1 MDDDR
6 ASKGNGMKITDFST
20 FVLQTPWRN
29 LTYLVLE
36 TDEGI
41 RGYGEARVVSK
52 THTVCEYLK
61 DVRRHIIG
69 YDAIDIE
76 DLYKRFT
83 LLDFGLP
90 GEVAMTGLALVEM
103 ACWDCIGKKANL
115 PVYALVGGKVR
126 DKIPAY
132 ANGWYT
138 VDRTPESF
146 AAAARKVLKRGYRA
160 MKLDPFGNGNLELT
174 REEYFRSQE
183 ILEAVFAVAGRDNQ
197 VFVEMHGRFAP
208 HQAVEIAKAIEKYSP
223 GWIEEPCRPDD
234 PGALD
239 AVARHTSI
247 PIATGER
254 YYTASQFRDLF
265 PRRTIQIL
273 QPDMTQCGGFLETK
287 KICSTAETY
296 SMMIAPHNVGGI
308 ISTTAALHLMAG
320 LRNGKIL
327 EHFND
332 FSDNE
337 IKKAGSPY
345 PEVKDGF
352 FDLPQGPGWGVE
364 LDMDYLRGHAA
375 TQKDHV
381 ISDPGL
387 DMFRKADWFKRSHRK
402 PD

>member
-1 MDDDR
+1 
-6 ASKGNGMKITDFST
+6 
-20 FVLQTPWRN
+20 
-29 LTYLVLE
+29 
-36 TDEGI
+36 
-41 RGYGEARVVSK
+41 
-52 THTVCEYLK
+52 
-61 DVRRHIIG
+61 
-69 YDAIDIE
+69 
-76 DLYKRFT
+76 
-83 LLDFGLP
+83 
-90 GEVAMTGLALVEM
+90 
-103 ACWDCIGKKANL
+103 
-115 PVYALVGGKVR
+115 
-126 DKIPAY
+126 
-132 ANGWYT
+132 
-138 VDRTPESF
+138 
-146 AAAARKVLKRGYRA
+146 
-160 MKLDPFGNGNLELT
+160 
-174 REEYFRSQE
+174 
-183 ILEAVFAVAGRDNQ
+183 
-197 VFVEMHGRFAP
+197 MHGRFAP

>member
-1 MDDDR
+1 M
-6 ASKGNGMKITDFST
+6 NITEYST
-20 FVLQTPWRN
+20 FVLQTQWRN

-41 RGYGEARVVSK
+41 RGYSEARVVSK
-52 THTVCEYLK
+52 THTVCEFLK
-61 DVRRHIIG
+61 DVRRHIVG
-69 YDAIDIE
+69 HDACDIE
-76 DLYKRFT
+76 DLYRRFT

-115 PVYALVGGKVR
+115 PVYQMIGGKVR

-138 VDRTPESF
+138 VERTPEAF
-146 AAAARKVLKRGYRA
+146 AEAAKKVVKRGYKG

-174 REEYFRSQE
+174 REEYYRSLD
-183 ILEAVFAVAGRDNQ
+183 ILEAVFAVAGRENQ

-208 HQAVEIAKAIEKYSP
+208 HQAVEIAKAIEKHNP

-234 PGALD
+234 PGTLE
-239 AVARHTSI
+239 AVSRHTTI

-265 PRRTIQIL
+265 PQRTVQIL

-296 SMMIAPHNVGGI
+296 SLMIAPHNVGGI

-332 FSDNE
+332 FSDTE
-337 IKKAGSPY
+337 IKKAGKPY
-345 PEVKDGF
+345 PEVKEGCF
-352 FDLPQGPGWGVE
+352 ELPQGPGWGVE
-364 LDMDYLRGHAA
+364 LDMDFLREHNVAGEG
-375 TQKDHV
+375 KV

-402 PD
+402 PT

>member
-1 MDDDR
+1 
-6 ASKGNGMKITDFST
+6 MKITDYST

-41 RGYGEARVVSK
+41 RGFGEARVVSK
-52 THTVCEYLK
+52 THTVCEFLK
-61 DVRRHIIG
+61 DVRRHIVG
-69 YDAIDIE
+69 YDPCDIE
-76 DLYKRFT
+76 ELYRRFT

-103 ACWDCIGKKANL
+103 ACWDCIGKKAKL
-115 PVYALVGGKVR
+115 PVYQLTGGKVR

-138 VDRTPESF
+138 VDRTPEAF
-146 AAAARKVLKRGYRA
+146 AEAAKKVVSYGYRG

-174 REEYFRSQE
+174 RAEYFRSLE
-183 ILEAVFAVAGRDNQ
+183 VLEAVFAVTGQKNQ
-197 VFVEMHGRFAP
+197 VFIEMHGRFAP
-208 HQAVEIAKAIEKYSP
+208 HQAVEIAKAIEKYNP

-234 PGALD
+234 PGALEV
-239 AVARHTSI
+239 VARHTTI

-265 PRRTIQIL
+265 PRRAVQIL

-296 SMMIAPHNVGGI
+296 SLMIAPHNVGGI

-320 LRNGKIL
+320 LRNGKIC

-332 FSDNE
+332 FSDTE

-345 PEVKDGF
+345 PEVKDGYF
-352 FDLPQGPGWGVE
+352 ELPQGPGWGVE
-364 LDMDYLRGHAA
+364 LDMDYLREHNVAVEG
-375 TQKDHV
+375 KV
-381 ISDPGL
+381 IADPGL

-402 PD
+402 PS

>member
-1 MDDDR
+1 
-6 ASKGNGMKITDFST
+6 MKITDYST

-29 LTYLVLE
+29 LTYLILE

-41 RGYGEARVVSK
+41 HGFGEARVVSK
-52 THTVCEYLK
+52 THTVCEFLK
-61 DVRRHIIG
+61 DVRRHIVG
-69 YDAIDIE
+69 HDACDIE
-76 DLYKRFT
+76 ELYRRFT

-103 ACWDCIGKKANL
+103 ACWDCIGKKAKL
-115 PVYALVGGKVR
+115 PVYQLMGGKVR

-138 VDRTPESF
+138 VDRTPEAF
-146 AAAARKVLKRGYRA
+146 AEAAKKVVNCGYRG

-174 REEYFRSQE
+174 REEYFRSLE
-183 ILEAVFAVAGRDNQ
+183 ILEAVFAVAGQKNQ

-208 HQAVEIAKAIEKYSP
+208 HQAVEIAKAIEKHNP

-234 PGALD
+234 AGALEV
-239 AVARHTSI
+239 VARHTTI

-254 YYTASQFRDLF
+254 YYTASQFRDVF
-265 PRRTIQIL
+265 PRRTVQIL

-296 SMMIAPHNVGGI
+296 SLMIAPHNVGGI
-308 ISTTAALHLMAG
+308 ISTAAALHLMAG

-332 FSDNE
+332 FSDTE
-337 IKKAGSPY
+337 IKKAGKPY
-345 PEVKDGF
+345 PEVEDGYF
-352 FDLPQGPGWGVE
+352 KLPQGPGWGVE
-364 LDMDYLRGHAA
+364 LDMDYLREHNVTVEG
-375 TQKDHV
+375 KV
-381 ISDPGL
+381 IADPGL

-402 PD
+402 PS